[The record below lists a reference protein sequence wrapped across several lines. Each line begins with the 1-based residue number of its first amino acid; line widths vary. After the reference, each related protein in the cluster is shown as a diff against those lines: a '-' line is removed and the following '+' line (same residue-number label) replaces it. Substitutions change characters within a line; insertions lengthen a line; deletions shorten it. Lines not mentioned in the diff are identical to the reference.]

1 MNYYL
6 AKFPTAGPG
15 GGGSVPVRAPPFGP
29 RPPPGSGRATPCS
42 DVPTGVDGPGRVP
55 HNGNHM
61 VTNSTRLDRTFGAL
75 ADPTRRAILAAL
87 ARGDAT
93 VGELARPF
101 AVSRPAISKHLRVL
115 ERARLGRRRRDGRA
129 GRGEVDA
136 APMPEAAQWGER
148 RRRQRSGPTQ

>member
-1 MNYYL
+1 
-6 AKFPTAGPG
+6 
-15 GGGSVPVRAPPFGP
+15 
-29 RPPPGSGRATPCS
+29 
-42 DVPTGVDGPGRVP
+42 VP

-115 ERARLGRRRRDGRA
+115 ERARLVRRQRDGRVS
-129 GRGEVDA
+129 RCEFDA
-136 APMPEAAQWGER
+136 APMREAAEWVER
-148 RRRQRSGPTQ
+148 YRRYWTGQLDALQRYVERKSTTTKREESP